1 MRMVVLAECG
11 AGALIAAAVGGYN
24 KGEKTLTKE
33 VLVNFE
39 PGMVVT
45 ADRNFPGYELW
56 RDAAA
61 TGAALL
67 LEPDPALIFQS
78 IRYLKTAATFPD

>member
-1 MRMVVLAECG
+1 MRVVALAECG

-39 PGMVVT
+39 PGMVVI
-45 ADRNFPGYELW
+45 ADSIFPGYELW
-56 RDAAA
+56 RDAT
-61 TGAALL
+61 TGAAL
-67 LEPDPALIFQS
+67 
-78 IRYLKTAATFPD
+78 